1 MKYSINIPKKV
12 VMSAVATFVLS
23 FASAQ
28 TVAEGINY
36 LDSHKYAKAK
46 EVFNQLI
53 EKSPSAEN
61 YFYLGNAY
69 LVQFEPN
76 FDKAKEAFD
85 KGITLD
91 SKSYLN
97 RIGLASIKMGKGQ
110 KVSAINDLNQIA
122 KDSREK
128 DPEVL
133 YRIGEA
139 LSMYDNSN
147 DPNLAITFLNK
158 AIEKAADKDGVPAHY
173 YYTLGDSYRMIKD
186 PGNAMSAYEK
196 ASAIA
201 KNKASVFYRMAT
213 LWMAAKQYKK
223 AEENINKAIAIDPT
237 YAPAYKAQ
245 AEYNRTFQRPNE
257 TTKSLINY
265 TKYADED
272 PSTALEIAKLYFI
285 NSNFAEAKATLDKV
299 FDKVSDPIKFKL
311 KAYLQYEE
319 NDYAGA
325 KASLESYYSKVEQS
339 RIIPSDAGLEGLIY
353 AGLASKE
360 ADATTKADLMQKSAE
375 KMAVVKQANDD
386 TLNWDVE
393 YAKVVS
399 GAAELKAKAEAG
411 PTNENI
417 ENLKKQVAANKED
430 TTLLF
435 NLAQAYEA
443 ANNWEGSALV
453 WQKMNEL
460 LPTWEPAYYSKGYA
474 MQKGGYNQSAA
485 LAYLKYIDVVLAK
498 PAAEQQ
504 PLQENLYGA
513 YYNVALLLKDIDKAK
528 ALENIGKALAIK
540 PADPN
545 ATNLQKLLNQ

>member
-97 RIGLASIKMGKGQ
+97 KIGLASIKMGKGQ

-245 AEYNRTFQRPNE
+245 AEYNRTFQRPDE

-360 ADATTKADLMQKSAE
+360 ADATAKAALMQKSAE
-375 KMAVVKQANDD
+375 KMSVVKQANDD

>member
-97 RIGLASIKMGKGQ
+97 KIGLASIKMGKGQ

-245 AEYNRTFQRPNE
+245 AEYNRTFQRPDE

-360 ADATTKADLMQKSAE
+360 ADATAKAALMQKSAE

-417 ENLKKQVAANKED
+417 ENLKKQVAVNKED

>member
-85 KGITLD
+85 KGIALD

-97 RIGLASIKMGKGQ
+97 KIGLASIKMGKGQ

-139 LSMYDNSN
+139 LSMYENSN

-173 YYTLGDSYRMIKD
+173 YYTLGDAYRLIKD

-223 AEENINKAIAIDPT
+223 AEENINKALAIDPT

-245 AEYNRTFQRPNE
+245 AEYNRTFQRPDE
-257 TTKSLINY
+257 TSKSLINY

-299 FDKVSDPIKFKL
+299 FDKVSDPIKYKL

-360 ADATTKADLMQKSAE
+360 ADATAKAALMQKSAE

>member
-1 MKYSINIPKKV
+1 
-12 VMSAVATFVLS
+12 MSAAATFVLS

-53 EKSPSAEN
+53 AKSPSAEN

-97 RIGLASIKMGKGQ
+97 KIGLASIKMGKGQ

-173 YYTLGDSYRMIKD
+173 YYTLGDAYRMIKD

-245 AEYNRTFQRPNE
+245 AEYNRTFQRPDE
-257 TTKSLINY
+257 TSKSLINY

-360 ADATTKADLMQKSAE
+360 ADATAKAALMQKSAE

>member
-97 RIGLASIKMGKGQ
+97 KIGLASIKMGKGQ
-110 KVSAINDLNQIA
+110 KASAINDLNQIA

-173 YYTLGDSYRMIKD
+173 YYTLGDAYRMIKD

-245 AEYNRTFQRPNE
+245 AEYNRTFQRPDE
-257 TTKSLINY
+257 TSKSLINY

-299 FDKVSDPIKFKL
+299 FDKVSDPIKYKL

-360 ADATTKADLMQKSAE
+360 ADATAKAALMQKSAE

>member
-12 VMSAVATFVLS
+12 VMSAAATFVLS

-53 EKSPSAEN
+53 AKSPSAEN

-76 FDKAKEAFD
+76 FDKAKESFD
-85 KGITLD
+85 KGISLD

-97 RIGLASIKMGKGQ
+97 KIGLASIKMGKGQ

-173 YYTLGDSYRMIKD
+173 YYTLGDAYRMIKD

-245 AEYNRTFQRPNE
+245 AEYNRTFQRPDE

-285 NSNFAEAKATLDKV
+285 NNNYAESKTTLDKV
-299 FDKVSDPIKFKL
+299 FDKVTDPIKYKL

-325 KASLESYYSKVEQS
+325 KANLDSYFEKIDKS
-339 RIIPSDAGLEGLIY
+339 RIIPSDSGLESLIY
-353 AGLASKE
+353 AGLATKE
-360 ADATTKADLMQKSAE
+360 ADAAAKATLMQKSAE
-375 KMAVVKQANDD
+375 KMAVVKAANDD
-386 TLNWDVE
+386 TLNWDGE
-393 YAKVVS
+393 YAKVIS
-399 GAAELKAKAEAG
+399 GAGELKAKADAG

-417 ENLKKQVAANKED
+417 EALKKQAAANKED
-430 TTLLF
+430 TTILF

-443 ANNWEGSALV
+443 VSNWEGSALT
-453 WQKMNEL
+453 WQKINEL
-460 LPTWEPAYYSKGYA
+460 LPTWEPAFYSKGYA
-474 MQKGGYNQSAA
+474 LQKGGYNQPAA

-504 PLQENLYGA
+504 PLQDNLYGA
-513 YYNVALLLKDIDKAK
+513 YYNVALLLKDADKAK
-528 ALENIGKALAIK
+528 AIENIGKALAIK
-540 PADPN
+540 PTDQSAL
-545 ATNLQKLLNQ
+545 NLQKILNK

>member
-97 RIGLASIKMGKGQ
+97 KIGLASIKMGKGQ

-173 YYTLGDSYRMIKD
+173 YYTLGDAYRMIKD

-245 AEYNRTFQRPNE
+245 AEYNRTFQRPDE

-417 ENLKKQVAANKED
+417 ENLKKQVAVNKED

>member
-85 KGITLD
+85 KGIALD

-97 RIGLASIKMGKGQ
+97 KIGLASIKMGKGQ

-245 AEYNRTFQRPNE
+245 AEYNRTFQRPDE

-360 ADATTKADLMQKSAE
+360 ADATAKAALMQKSAE

-417 ENLKKQVAANKED
+417 ENLKKQVAVNKED

>member
-85 KGITLD
+85 KGISLD

-97 RIGLASIKMGKGQ
+97 KIGLASIKMGKGQ
-110 KVSAINDLNQIA
+110 KASAINDLNQIA

-133 YRIGEA
+133 YRIGEV
-139 LSMYDNSN
+139 LSMYENSN

-173 YYTLGDSYRMIKD
+173 YYTLGDAYRMIKD

-223 AEENINKAIAIDPT
+223 AEENINKALAIDPT

-245 AEYNRTFQRPNE
+245 AEYNRTFQRPDE

-299 FDKVSDPIKFKL
+299 FDKVSDPIKYKL

-360 ADATTKADLMQKSAE
+360 ADATAKAALMQKSAE

-417 ENLKKQVAANKED
+417 ENLKKQVAVNKED

>member
-12 VMSAVATFVLS
+12 VMSAAATFVLS

-53 EKSPSAEN
+53 AKSPSAEN

-85 KGITLD
+85 KGIALD

-97 RIGLASIKMGKGQ
+97 KIGLASIKMGKGQ

-173 YYTLGDSYRMIKD
+173 YYTLGDAYRMIKD

-223 AEENINKAIAIDPT
+223 AEENINKAIAIDAT

-245 AEYNRTFQRPNE
+245 AEYNRTFQRPDE

-299 FDKVSDPIKFKL
+299 FDKVSDPIKYKL

-360 ADATTKADLMQKSAE
+360 ADATAKAALMQKSAE

-417 ENLKKQVAANKED
+417 ENLKKQVAVNKED

>member
-12 VMSAVATFVLS
+12 VMSAAATFVLS

-53 EKSPSAEN
+53 AKSPSAEN

-85 KGITLD
+85 KGIALD

-97 RIGLASIKMGKGQ
+97 KIGLASIKMGKGQ

-173 YYTLGDSYRMIKD
+173 YYTLGDAYRMIKD

-223 AEENINKAIAIDPT
+223 AEENINKAIATDPT
-237 YAPAYKAQ
+237 YAPACKAQ
-245 AEYNRTFQRPNE
+245 AEYNRIFQRPEE
-257 TTKSLINY
+257 TTKGLINY

-285 NSNFAEAKATLDKV
+285 NNNYAESKTTLDKV
-299 FDKVSDPIKFKL
+299 FDKVTDPIKYKL

-325 KASLESYYSKVEQS
+325 KANLDSYYEKIDKS
-339 RIIPSDAGLEGLIY
+339 RIIPSDSGLESLIY
-353 AGLASKE
+353 AGLATKE
-360 ADATTKADLMQKSAE
+360 ADAAAKASLMQKSAE
-375 KMAVVKQANDD
+375 KMAVVKAANDD
-386 TLNWDVE
+386 TLNWDGE
-393 YAKVVS
+393 YAKVIS
-399 GAAELKAKAEAG
+399 GAGELKAKADAG

-417 ENLKKQVAANKED
+417 EALKKQAAANKED
-430 TTLLF
+430 TTILF

-443 ANNWEGSALV
+443 VSNWEGSALT
-453 WQKMNEL
+453 WQKINEL
-460 LPTWEPAYYSKGYA
+460 LPTWEPAFYSKGYA
-474 MQKGGYNQSAA
+474 LQKGGYNQPAA

-504 PLQENLYGA
+504 PLQDNLYGA
-513 YYNVALLLKDIDKAK
+513 YYNVALLLKDADKAK
-528 ALENIGKALAIK
+528 AIENIGKALAIK
-540 PADPN
+540 PTDQSALS
-545 ATNLQKLLNQ
+545 LQKILNK

>member
-97 RIGLASIKMGKGQ
+97 KIGLASIKMGKGQ

-173 YYTLGDSYRMIKD
+173 YYTLGDAYRMIKD

-223 AEENINKAIAIDPT
+223 AEENINKAIAIDAT

-245 AEYNRTFQRPNE
+245 AEYNRTFQRPDE
-257 TTKSLINY
+257 TSKSLINY

-360 ADATTKADLMQKSAE
+360 ADATAKAALMQKSAE

-417 ENLKKQVAANKED
+417 ENLKKQVAVNKED

>member
-85 KGITLD
+85 KGISLD

-97 RIGLASIKMGKGQ
+97 KIGLASIKMGKGQ

-173 YYTLGDSYRMIKD
+173 YYTLGDAYRMIKD

-223 AEENINKAIAIDPT
+223 AEENINKAIAIDAT

-245 AEYNRTFQRPNE
+245 AEYNRTFQRPDE
-257 TTKSLINY
+257 TSKSLINY

-299 FDKVSDPIKFKL
+299 FDKVSDPIKYKL

-360 ADATTKADLMQKSAE
+360 ADATAKAALMQKSAE
-375 KMAVVKQANDD
+375 KMSVVKQANDD

-417 ENLKKQVAANKED
+417 ENLKKQVAVNKED

>member
-85 KGITLD
+85 KGISLD

-97 RIGLASIKMGKGQ
+97 KIGLASIKMGKGQ

-173 YYTLGDSYRMIKD
+173 YYTLGDAYRMIKD

-223 AEENINKAIAIDPT
+223 AEENINKAIAIDAT

-245 AEYNRTFQRPNE
+245 AEYNRTFQRPDE
-257 TTKSLINY
+257 TSKSLINY

-360 ADATTKADLMQKSAE
+360 ADATAKAALMQKSAE

-417 ENLKKQVAANKED
+417 ENLKKQVAVNKED

>member
-85 KGITLD
+85 KGIALD

-97 RIGLASIKMGKGQ
+97 KIGLASIKMGKGQ

-173 YYTLGDSYRMIKD
+173 YYTLGDAYRLIKD

-245 AEYNRTFQRPNE
+245 AEYNRTFQRPDE

-325 KASLESYYSKVEQS
+325 KASLESYYSKIEQS

-360 ADATTKADLMQKSAE
+360 ADPTAKAALMQKSAE

-417 ENLKKQVAANKED
+417 ENLKKQVAGNKED

-474 MQKGGYNQSAA
+474 LQKGGYNQSAA

>member
-97 RIGLASIKMGKGQ
+97 KIGLASIKMGKGQ

-245 AEYNRTFQRPNE
+245 AEYNRTFQRPDE

-360 ADATTKADLMQKSAE
+360 ADATAKAALMQKSAE